1 MACTIVPRA
10 RCARRA
16 RCQLHVLLALL
27 QLCMVRGRWLATPNP
42 ALQELQS
49 ARGWQFVLHQQGV
62 KVWKRTG
69 CDDHANF
76 AVKATM
82 TMPCTAQQLA
92 SILTTRDYDVI
103 RRFNPTIVDGADL
116 EWRDGRRERI
126 TYILTKPVFPLRPRD
141 FVCRVRRERIG
152 DAELITNEAATHR
165 RAPAPRR
172 TVRGELRGLHLVE
185 PAGDGCCLYTCVHEI
200 DPGGAAPRR
209 LVNWFALRKPLQY
222 MRQLRDVAAATF
234 PR

>member
-1 MACTIVPRA
+1 MPCTIVPRA
-10 RCARRA
+10 RCARR
-16 RCQLHVLLALL
+16 VLLALL
-27 QLCMVRGRWLATPNP
+27 QLCVVRGRWLAAPNP
-42 ALQELQS
+42 ALQELRS
-49 ARGWQFVLHQQGV
+49 ARGWQFVLHKQGV

-152 DAELITNEAATHR
+152 DAELITNEAATHQR
-165 RAPAPRR
+165 HSIHMLPYWSSQNFKISASS
-172 TVRGELRGLHLVE
+172 
-185 PAGDGCCLYTCVHEI
+185 D
-200 DPGGAAPRR
+200 DR
-209 LVNWFALRKPLQY
+209 LVP
-222 MRQLRDVAAATF
+222 ATRSSLSDHTSTQS
-234 PR
+234 PTL